1 MCKGLGGR
9 KRVGPRRA
17 HQRYSPRT
25 STLALALPYASQWLP
40 KATFDMRA
48 LLQAHPDI
56 VVVPAHDSTVQD
68 QLGYFP
74 NWVR

>member
-1 MCKGLGGR
+1 
-9 KRVGPRRA
+9 VE
-17 HQRYSPRT
+17 QV
-25 STLALALPYASQWLP
+25 
-40 KATFDMRA
+40 RA

-56 VVVPAHDSTVQD
+56 AVVPAHDSTVQD